1 MFNQNNV
8 KTIQIPRSYKK
19 LRPTVT
25 TTFNAGEFIPFFN
38 MEIIPNDRISLGI
51 TTVTNMQTPNF
62 ATMDTLKQDIAFF
75 YCPNRLVWDN
85 WDKFYGEGKNADY
98 EEYVELFIPQL
109 KCPDGGW
116 QEGTIADYLGIPT
129 KKKVHDVSALPFRM
143 LAMIYNEY
151 YRDEQRMSKAL
162 VSKNDA
168 DQTGSNGNNYINDLQ
183 NGGKVPKTCR
193 LFDYFT
199 GSKLELQAGEPVM
212 IPIGETAP
220 VIGNGN
226 ALGLTNGIKNN
237 NGTQTFYPTTGWL
250 NNYEYKLKDG
260 INVNN
265 QNTSKILENVLENTN
280 VPITGSYGRYEDG
293 TKYPIGVGQ
302 AYLDSPIMGAK
313 NQALGVTKD
322 PKYSGLEADLS
333 AVQGISVRDFKKLLM
348 LQQSLQNIED
358 GGSRY
363 IEQLYKRWGVKANEL
378 ELEIPKFLGSTSTIL
393 NMSMVAGTSQ
403 ENFGQFTGLSNTFT
417 KSHIFNTRFKQHGY
431 LFGIV
436 TIRPQNTYENGIH
449 KSLVKKTIDDM
460 YTPEMAY
467 FGPDIVRN
475 YEIYS
480 DSSDNK
486 DDEMFGVRNYG
497 DELRYIPNK
506 VTGQMRT
513 NSQYSQAYKTY
524 SINYEQRPLNN
535 EEFILASKKQI
546 DKTLK
551 DETSTM
557 NQFTFQAQLEID
569 IVRNIPKNANAEM
582 LIRF

>member
-19 LRPTVT
+19 LKPTIT
-25 TTFNAGEFIPFFN
+25 TTFNTGEFIPFFN
-38 MEIIPNDRISLGI
+38 MEIIPNDKISLGI
-51 TTVTNMQTPNF
+51 KAVTNMQTPNF

-75 YCPNRLVWDN
+75 YCPNRLVYDN

-109 KCPDGGW
+109 KCPQGGW
-116 QEGTIADYLGIPT
+116 EEGTIADYLGLPT
-129 KKKVHDVSALPFRM
+129 KKKCHDVSALPFRM

-151 YRDEQRMSKAL
+151 YRDEQRMAKAV
-162 VSKNDA
+162 VSKGDA
-168 DQTGSNGNNYINDLQ
+168 DQTGSNGSNYINDLQ

-199 GSKLELQAGEPVM
+199 GSKLELQAGDPVL
-212 IPIGETAP
+212 IPVGESAP
-220 VIGNGN
+220 VIGDGT
-226 ALGLTNGIKNN
+226 ALGLMGNINTDKDPTSHKKVMAGYMYEPTKTYLKTAEIQNNENPTLINTPADFSVGI
-237 NGTQTFYPTTGWL
+237 G
-250 NNYEYKLKDG
+250 DG
-260 INVNN
+260 
-265 QNTSKILENVLENTN
+265 
-280 VPITGSYGRYEDG
+280 YA
-293 TKYPIGVGQ
+293 IGVSTQ
-302 AYLDSPIMGAK
+302 PER
-313 NQALGVTKD
+313 
-322 PKYSGLEADLS
+322 SGLKADLS
-333 AVQGISVRDFKKLLM
+333 QAKGISVRDFKKLLM

-363 IEQLYKRWGVKANEL
+363 IEQLYKRWGIRANEL

-393 NMSMVAGTSQ
+393 NMAMVAGTAQ
-403 ENFGQFTGLSNTFT
+403 ENFGNFTGLSNTYIE
-417 KSHIFNTRFKQHGY
+417 SHIFTYHFKQHGY

-449 KSLVKKTIDDM
+449 KSLVKKTIDDFF
-460 YTPEMAY
+460 TPEMAY
-467 FGPDIVRN
+467 FGPDIVKN

-480 DSSDNK
+480 DATDGK

-513 NSQYSQAYKTY
+513 NSEFSQAFKTY
-524 SINYEQRPLNN
+524 SINYEKRPINN
-535 EEFILASKKQI
+535 EEFILSSKKQV

-551 DETSTM
+551 DNETLKM
-557 NQFTFQAQLEID
+557 NQFTFQAQIMID
-569 IVRNIPKNANAEM
+569 IVRNIPKNPNAEM

>member
-85 WDKFYGEGKNADY
+85 WDKFYGDGKNADY

-109 KCPDGGW
+109 KCPETGW
-116 QEGTIADYLGIPT
+116 EEGTIADYLGLPT
-129 KKKVHDVSALPFRM
+129 KKKCHDVSALPFRM

-151 YRDEQRMSKAL
+151 YRDEQRMAKAL
-162 VSKNDA
+162 VSKTDA
-168 DQTGSNGNNYINDLQ
+168 DQTGSNGNNYYIDLQ
-183 NGGKVPKTCR
+183 RGGKVPKTCR

-199 GSKLELQAGEPVM
+199 GTKLELQAGDPVM
-212 IPIGETAP
+212 IPIGENAP
-220 VIGNGN
+220 VIGNGKGIGLIN
-226 ALGLTNGIKNN
+226 RTGNEDNGYPTYFLTNTKLDNLQVNSKYIAPQLPKDQPDKTTLFSAWGQNMGKNGYNEAPNIGDIKKLNDTVSIRTPDDNTIVGLSNN
-237 NGTQTFYPTTGWL
+237 
-250 NNYEYKLKDG
+250 
-260 INVNN
+260 
-265 QNTSKILENVLENTN
+265 
-280 VPITGSYGRYEDG
+280 
-293 TKYPIGVGQ
+293 
-302 AYLDSPIMGAK
+302 
-313 NQALGVTKD
+313 
-322 PKYSGLEADLS
+322 PKYSGIIADLS

-417 KSHIFNTRFKQHGY
+417 KSHIFNTKFKQHGY

-460 YTPEMAY
+460 YTPEMAF

-535 EEFILASKKQI
+535 EQFILSSKKQI

-551 DETSTM
+551 DETSTI